1 MSCARGEQKVAEPGP
16 WIQPATRRAE
26 ARLTG
31 TTAGSRARL
40 LALLATAVFVYVLGL
55 ALIERHSR
63 FLHAWADCGWPVMHA
78 WAAIECFR
86 SRGQRRFHR
95 IAYFVLVAQN
105 AISIVALAYWG
116 YAELVLGW
124 LSPFPTAADLV
135 FVSYTPVYALA
146 IFLLTGGFGNR
157 SLSLRHIGD
166 LGISIGTMLLVGLL
180 IYYVPSAESRLPPMA
195 LELALAYP
203 VLSCSSMAFGLV
215 ALLEQ
220 PPGGFRRVIAL
231 HFSALTMHATAYTL
245 YGVAIMTRK
254 YEVGHALDPLWFSG
268 LALTV
273 WAAREDRWLGDRVVA
288 SSHRAGPTPLDV
300 VIPGTACAILV
311 AAIAMFRDELPRT
324 PPLAMVL
331 ASLLFLGSLG
341 VRGIAVLR
349 LERELTQENT
359 VLLEGERA
367 ARAAAETLAHASA
380 LLSESPKDDRVLGT
394 VARLVVEAMPGW
406 CVIDLLEGGRLR
418 RAAAEHVDPEKR
430 SILAE
435 LGSRFP
441 PRASSLTGQALK
453 LERPVVVTPETVVK
467 WSADDGD
474 HMRLLRALGVEFGI
488 AAPLV
493 ARGRMLGAMSVASAT
508 HRLRPI
514 EEQLFVEV
522 AHRAA
527 IAIDNAELYRESQ
540 EALRVREEFIQ
551 LASHELNTPVT
562 SLLLNLEAAVAR
574 LRRGAVRPED
584 MVKTAA
590 MAAQQARNVAQLV
603 GDLMDFTQLEHDWL
617 ALHTRPVELTAL
629 TRSVV
634 ERARAKLEWASCAVS
649 LEVGPPITGSW
660 DPLRI
665 EKVLQKLLSN
675 AVKFGAGKP
684 IEVKVELVG
693 EVARV
698 SIADHGIGIDP
709 STQERIFSRF
719 GRGVSAKNY
728 GGLGLGLYVSR
739 RLVEA
744 HGGSIRVESEPGSG
758 AKFIV
763 DLPTAARAETP
774 LPDAVG

>member
-1 MSCARGEQKVAEPGP
+1 VASPPEPH
-16 WIQPATRRAE
+16 
-26 ARLTG
+26 LSG
-31 TTAGSRARL
+31 TVAGARARL
-40 LALLATAVFVYVLGL
+40 LAVLAGAVLVYTLGL
-55 ALIERHSR
+55 AIIPRHSR
-63 FLHAWADCGWPVMHA
+63 LLHAWADSGWPIMHA

-86 SRGQRRFHR
+86 SRGNQRSHR
-95 IAYFVLVAQN
+95 IAYFVLVAEN

-124 LSPFPTAADLV
+124 LSPFPTGADLV
-135 FVSYTPVYALA
+135 FLLYTPVYALG

-166 LGISIGTMLLVGLL
+166 VGISIGTMLLVGLL
-180 IYYVPSAESRLPPMA
+180 IYYVPSAESHLSLVA
-195 LELALAYP
+195 LQLALAYP
-203 VLSCSSMAFGLV
+203 VLSCSSVAVGLV

-231 HFSALTMHATAYTL
+231 HVSALTMHATAYTL

-254 YEVGHALDPLWFSG
+254 YEVGHALDPLWFGG

-273 WAAREDRWLGDRVVA
+273 WAAREDRWLNESVVA
-288 SSHRAGPTPLDV
+288 PPRRAGPTPLDL
-300 VIPGTACAILV
+300 VIPGTACAILAV
-311 AAIAMFRDELPRT
+311 AIGMFRNELPRT
-324 PPLAMVL
+324 PPLVMVL

-349 LERELTQENT
+349 LERELTQENA

-367 ARAAAETLAHASA
+367 ARSAAETLAQASA
-380 LLSESPKDDRVLGT
+380 LLSESLKDDRVLGS

-406 CVIDLLEGGRLR
+406 CVIDLLEGDGLR
-418 RAAAEHVDPEKR
+418 RAAAEHVDPEKGA
-430 SILAE
+430 LLQE

-441 PRASSLTGQALK
+441 PKASSLTGQALK
-453 LERPVVVTPETVVK
+453 RGRPLVVTPEIVEK
-467 WSADDGD
+467 CSAEDGD
-474 HMRLLRALGVEFGI
+474 HARLLRALGVEFGI

-493 ARGRMLGAMSVASAT
+493 ARGRILGAMSLASSS
-508 HRLRPI
+508 HSLRPV
-514 EEQLFVEV
+514 EEQFVVEL

-562 SLLLNLEAAVAR
+562 SLLLNLEAAVSR
-574 LRRGAVRPED
+574 LRRGAVKPED
-584 MVKTAA
+584 MVKTAT
-590 MAAQQARNVAQLV
+590 MAAQQARNVAYLV

-617 ALHTRPVELTAL
+617 ALQTRPVELTAL
-629 TRSVV
+629 IRGVI
-634 ERARAKLEWASCAVS
+634 ERAKAKLEWASCQVS
-649 LEVGPPITGSW
+649 LELGPPITGSW

-665 EKVLQKLLSN
+665 EKVVQKLLAN

-684 IEVKVELVG
+684 IEVRVELVG

-709 STQERIFSRF
+709 SAQERIFSRF
-719 GRGVSAKNY
+719 GRGVSSKNY

-758 AKFIV
+758 AKFII
-763 DLPTAARAETP
+763 DLPTHARAETQV
-774 LPDAVG
+774 PDAVG